1 MAISGAHLIITA
13 RNEKRGNRCVVE
25 LIEKTKNP
33 NIEYLYMDL
42 CDLKSVEAAAEKIL
56 RDVPHLDVLINCAG
70 LGYIDSW
77 MMTNDGNEVM
87 YSPRMLPN

>member
-1 MAISGAHLIITA
+1 LAISGAHLIITA

-25 LIEKTKNP
+25 LIEETKNP

-42 CDLKSVEAAAEKIL
+42 CDLKSVEAAAEKIQ
-56 RDVPHLDVLINCAG
+56 RDVPHLDVLLNCAG

-87 YSPRMLPN
+87 YSLWCC